1 MRQKRGKIKSQNH
14 VTFRKAHACMVQKG
28 DVDVMRKHDLTALQ
42 IAYETYAD
50 LLYRVALSHLRHHD
64 DALDAVQ
71 DVFLKLHTSD
81 KRFRDREHERAWLL
95 RVTINRC
102 HDLAR
107 RQHIRAYTS
116 LDDVTE
122 IAAEEHERPAVFDE
136 IDRLPEALKSA
147 VVLHYLEGFSV
158 DETALILKLS
168 PSAVKMRLSR
178 ARDTLRS
185 ALQGE

>member
-1 MRQKRGKIKSQNH
+1 MREPN
-14 VTFRKAHACMVQKG
+14 T
-28 DVDVMRKHDLTALQ
+28 DALQ
-42 IAYETYAD
+42 AAYDTYAD
-50 LLYRVALSHLRHHD
+50 LLYRVAFSHLRHRD

-71 DVFLKLHTSD
+71 DVFLKLHTSS
-81 KRFRDREHERAWLL
+81 KHFRDREHERAWLL

-107 RQHIRAYTS
+107 RQHIRSYTP
-116 LDDVTE
+116 LDEVTDL
-122 IAAEEHERPAVFDE
+122 AASENERPVVLDE
-136 IDRLPEALKSA
+136 VDRLPAALKSA

-158 DETALILKLS
+158 EETASILKLS

-178 ARDTLRS
+178 ARDALRT